1 MNDHQIESLVLS
13 RRRLLI
19 GAGTVGAGLLLV
31 GCGDDD
37 DDESAS
43 TTDAGNAGSSAP
55 DESAPATTAS
65 QASTTAAPVA
75 TTAAPADTGSPTG
88 YPSDVFVMDDV
99 AGTKP
104 DLPRRAA
111 FANLGDA
118 EVFAIW
124 GDNMEA
130 AAAAAGVEYITASA
144 GFDPATN
151 VEQMETFL
159 ASGVGAMFV
168 VDLDVAAQRP
178 VIDEAM
184 DSGVAV
190 FTVNFGPSTCQM
202 LADQYA
208 TGQRA
213 AEWLVDYVNENL
225 GGTANILLFNFDN
238 KEGLVP
244 RSTAVRDVIE
254 AAGPGFKIVVDQ
266 LGDPQ
271 TQEFGFEVMN
281 TVLQSNPEV
290 NVVIG
295 ADTFVLGALSALQ
308 AAGKD
313 DPSQYLLVG
322 MDGEQQAIDTVAAG
336 DTSLRMTTGFALP
349 AVGVVPGAFAGR
361 WLDGLS
367 IPSVVTFN
375 PITFDSVDVI
385 EEFNADMQDAQGII
399 GTDKQDKYFTML
411 GRISYD
417 TRDSYYD
424 GTGVPA

>member
-1 MNDHQIESLVLS
+1 LNDNQIDSVVLS

-19 GAGTVGAGLLLV
+19 GAGAVGAGLLLV

-37 DDESAS
+37 DQSAS
-43 TTDAGNAGSSAP
+43 TGDDGNPGSAAP
-55 DESAPATTAS
+55 DDSAPATTAS
-65 QASTTAAPVA
+65 PAATTAPPGSTTAP
-75 TTAAPADTGSPTG
+75 PGDTGSPTG
-88 YPSDVFVMDDV
+88 YPTEVFVMDDV

-130 AAAAAGVEYITASA
+130 AAAAAGVEYVTASA

-151 VEQMETFL
+151 VEQMQTFL

-208 TGQRA
+208 TGKRA
-213 AEWLVDYVNENL
+213 AEWMVDYVNEHL

-254 AAGPGFKIVVDQ
+254 AAGPTFKIVVDQ

-322 MDGEQQAIDTVAAG
+322 MDGEQQAIDTVASG

-349 AVGVVPGAFAGR
+349 AVGVVPGAFAAR
-361 WLDGLS
+361 WLDGLA

-375 PITFDSVDVI
+375 PITFDSADVI
-385 EEFNADMQDAQGII
+385 DAFNADMQDAQGII
-399 GTDKQDKYFTML
+399 GTDKQDTYFTML

-417 TRDSYYD
+417 TRDAYYD